1 MKKNETTTQ
10 QANVSPQPPHEL
22 RQQGQ
27 NHDPPKRL
35 FAKVAFSVM
44 SNPPKKNKA
53 QFKEENPCNQ
63 TPFIGTF
70 PRFHNQGSA

>member
-10 QANVSPQPPHEL
+10 QANVSPQPPYEL
-22 RQQGQ
+22 RQQG
-27 NHDPPKRL
+27 NHDPRKRL
-35 FAKVAFSVM
+35 FGKVAFSVM